1 MPRRPR
7 LSLPNTPLHL
17 IQRGNNR
24 QACFIADEDYRF
36 YLDWLAEYA
45 GKTGCRIHA
54 YVLMTNHV
62 HLLVS
67 SARGAA
73 PGEMMKG
80 LGQRYVQYVNRTYR
94 RSGTLWE
101 GRYRSCPT
109 QTEDYLL
116 ACQRYIELNP
126 VRAGMAE
133 HPAEYRWSSYRAN
146 AQGESDALIQP
157 HAVYDALGPDAAG
170 RQAAYRELF
179 RYELEPESVD
189 EIRRATNGNYALGS
203 DLFAEQIAAALG
215 RRVTPGKSGRPRKV
229 ADPESTDGKN
239 LSSSSEER
247 IKQQYDDE
255 NE

>member
-36 YLDWLAEYA
+36 YLEWLAEYA
-45 GKTGCRIHA
+45 GKAGCRIHA

-73 PGEMMKG
+73 SGEMMKG

-109 QTEDYLL
+109 QAEDYLL

-126 VRAGMAE
+126 VRAGMVE

-146 AQGESDALIQP
+146 AQGENDALIQT
-157 HAVYDALGPDAAG
+157 HAVYDALGLDATG

-179 RYELEPESVD
+179 RYELEPGLVD
-189 EIRRATNGNYALGS
+189 KIRQATNGNYALGS
-203 DLFAEQIAAALG
+203 DLFTEQIAAALG
-215 RRVTPGKSGRPRKV
+215 RRVTPGRSGRPSKV
-229 ADPESTDGKN
+229 ADLESAG
-239 LSSSSEER
+239 R
-247 IKQQYDDE
+247 
-255 NE
+255 